1 MHTESHTQHEIQAD
15 EIINED
21 NVMTCPG
28 CKTNLDGDFR
38 LPKLLNLSEDE
49 LRFVSEFVMASGSL
63 KEMAKLLNQSYPTI
77 RNRLN
82 DIIERLRQEE
92 TDQEKRQMEILDAIS
107 TGTLSVQE
115 AIQRLRGEHK
125 DE

>member
-1 MHTESHTQHEIQAD
+1 MAKLPTKCPSCEASVSVTRL
-15 EIINED
+15 
-21 NVMTCPG
+21 TCPD

-49 LRFVSEFVMASGSL
+49 LRFVTEFVMASGSL
-63 KEMAKLLNQSYPTI
+63 KEMARLRNQSYPTI

-82 DIIERLRQEE
+82 NIIERLKQEE
-92 TDQEKRQMEILDAIS
+92 DDQEKRQMELLDAIS
-107 TGTLSVQE
+107 TGKLSVQE
-115 AIQRLRGEHK
+115 AIQKLRGEHK